1 MDIVTAARLYPDWPR
16 HAARLTDAVRD
27 LTVDQLALRAS
38 PAHLPI
44 WGLAAHVAGSRAY
57 WLCGV
62 FGEAGADATPF
73 VDPLAGLGWEDDE
86 SHPRAAGEL
95 VWALDSTWAIVAGC
109 LERWTIPMLDVA
121 FERRYGDV
129 VQVHTRASVLNRLV
143 AHDAYH
149 AGEMSQV
156 LGAHGLPVADPW
168 RRA

>member
-44 WGLAAHVAGSRAY
+44 WGLAAHVAG
-57 WLCGV
+57 
-62 FGEAGADATPF
+62 
-73 VDPLAGLGWEDDE
+73 
-86 SHPRAAGEL
+86 
-95 VWALDSTWAIVAGC
+95 
-109 LERWTIPMLDVA
+109 ERWTIPMLEAA
-121 FERRYGDV
+121 FERRYGDI

-156 LGAHGLPVADPW
+156 LGVHALPVADPW